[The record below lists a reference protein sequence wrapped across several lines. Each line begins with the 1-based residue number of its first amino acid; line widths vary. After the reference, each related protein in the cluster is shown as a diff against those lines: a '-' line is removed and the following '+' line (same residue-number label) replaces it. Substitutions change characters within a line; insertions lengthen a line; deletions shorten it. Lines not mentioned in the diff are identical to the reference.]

1 MDTVPV
7 SVRDSLVLS
16 VPAASVAP
24 QAVSN
29 KAMQS
34 VKSVKIVRNF
44 LFVFMIIFSFK

>member
-16 VPAASVAP
+16 VPAASVVP

-34 VKSVKIVRNF
+34 VKIVSNF
-44 LFVFMIIFSFK
+44 LFVFMIKFSFE